1 MGSEM
6 SDAGLKKLKYNV
18 RYLRAITILTANS

>member
-6 SDAGLKKLKYNV
+6 SDAGFNKLKYNV
-18 RYLRAITILTANS
+18 RYLRAIAILIVNS